1 MEIMQADVRQVLA
14 DVNFLREK
22 ITRIRFWFNDKSF
35 TESFPSI
42 ATWRQ
47 GKITLKI
54 NGGKDD
60 WNELDRCL
68 NRYGIQTQPDGDGFY
83 KFNVSSDHDIIAIL
97 YQALSQQRVYD
108 QARQLSTLSQEVTQV
123 TRQLPYVHSSIFSR
137 GVNALKNQVQVLER
151 VRLACVD
158 DRQK

>member
-1 MEIMQADVRQVLA
+1 MEIMQADIRQVLA

-22 ITRIRFWFNDKSF
+22 ITHIRFWYDDKSF

-42 ATWRQ
+42 ATWRR
-47 GKITLKI
+47 GNVSLKI
-54 NGGKDD
+54 NGSSDD
-60 WNELDRCL
+60 WAEFDNCL
-68 NRYGIQTQPDGDGFY
+68 NRYGIQPQPDGKGFY

-108 QARQLSTLSQEVTQV
+108 QARQLSTLSQEVAQV
-123 TRQLPYVHSSIFSR
+123 TQQLPYVHSSIFSR

-151 VRLACVD
+151 VRLAFVD
-158 DRQK
+158 GRQK